1 MDDIQTMTYENILK
15 VIHDWPLSQR
25 LNLAQDIL
33 KTLAP
38 ELKKYKL
45 STSHTRRNT
54 LKEALGLLATHQP
67 TPSDEEIQDWL
78 DEHRR
83 EKYG

>member
-1 MDDIQTMTYENILK
+1 MGDIQTITYENILR
-15 VIHDWPLSQR
+15 VIHNWPLSER
-25 LNLAQDIL
+25 LNLVQDIL

-38 ELKKYKL
+38 ELKNSKL
-45 STSHTRRNT
+45 SVSHTRRNT

-67 TPSDEEIQDWL
+67 PPSDEEIQDWL